1 MKPYP
6 SAPLGDVCVIVG
18 GGTPRRGNEAY
29 FNGAIPWVKPTDI
42 TAAEDLFIEQT
53 GETISELG
61 LRESSARL
69 VPAGTVLL
77 TSRAT
82 IGYTAVASKPVAT
95 NQGLTNL
102 ICSERLHPEY
112 VAFWLRGQ
120 RGRLIQ
126 LAGGTTFKEI
136 SKSALKQIE
145 IPLPPLDE
153 QRRIASILN
162 RAARI
167 ERLRARAADRL
178 REFIPALFIKMFG
191 DPMQCPK
198 KWELKTV
205 GDLFHVRGGKRL
217 PKGSKYTDHQTPY
230 RYIRATDILEGK
242 INDTDAKYINKDI
255 HTRISSYVVDRF
267 DTLLTIA
274 GKIGVAAPV
283 GEELAGANL
292 TENAARLTPIINGHV
307 NNVFLSTQLNS
318 EFVQAQIRMRTGR
331 VTIGKLAIERIK
343 TMEVFIPP
351 IRLQDLYADL
361 IANAHVIFVALESG
375 VKTASTLTKSLST
388 RLVPCNS

>member
-95 NQGLTNL
+95 NQGLANL

-120 RGRLIQ
+120 RDRLIQ

-136 SKSALKQIE
+136 SKSALKQIG

-167 ERLRARAADRL
+167 ERLRARAADRF
-178 REFIPALFIKMFG
+178 REFVPALFIKMFG
-191 DPMQCPK
+191 DPVENPMEWRIEPLGAYCILTQYGTSK
-198 KWELKTV
+198 KANDRAKGVPVLRMGNVTYDGYLNCTDLKYTELTEADTEKYALHV
-205 GDLFHVRGGKRL
+205 GDILFNRTNSKELVGKT
-217 PKGSKYTDHQTPY
+217 GIWD
-230 RYIRATDILEGK
+230 G
-242 INDTDAKYINKDI
+242 
-255 HTRISSYVVDRF
+255 RF
-267 DTLLTIA
+267 EA
-274 GKIGVAAPV
+274 VAASYFIRLKV
-283 GEELAGANL
+283 K
-292 TENAARLTPIINGHV
+292 ENALCPVYVWAFMNSSAMKRRLFRTARGAVGQANINAK
-307 NNVFLSTQLNS
+307 
-318 EFVQAQIRMRTGR
+318 E
-331 VTIGKLAIERIK
+331 
-343 TMEVFIPP
+343 
-351 IRLQDLYADL
+351 
-361 IANAHVIFVALESG
+361 LESLPLPVPPLKHQRQYAEI
-375 VKTASTLTKSLST
+375 VKAIHGTVRFVDSSQKISLDLGTS
-388 RLVPCNS
+388 LYKKLLL